1 MKCCLIR
8 MRGLFFL
15 FMLWATETG
24 AQQFI
29 FSELQPKDKS
39 SIKFQIIGKVNENYL
54 IYKNPTGQ
62 HQISVYDKSMKIIHQ
77 ALLSD
82 MPERIIG
89 IDFIRYANQVLLIYQ
104 HQKGSYV
111 YCKAIKLN
119 ELGEPQS
126 QPINIDTA
134 KIGYFSENNVFNT
147 TCSENRN
154 HIVVYKRKW
163 KQDLYQLQAKTIDT
177 NLQIKEAFS
186 FSKMESERKWSFSD
200 LSVDNYGNVIF
211 SGEERAHPND
221 NIQNISLFHKRMQ
234 DSSFEI
240 NDIILQNNYL
250 LNTTIKIDNRNK
262 KYLLNAFYLGEKEDK
277 AEGLFSA
284 FIDMENIT
292 DIRSAFLPFSEEL
305 KYNLQSSN
313 DYDAQYNN
321 LSADQI
327 LLKKDGSF
335 VLIAEDAYTLTFNG
349 RNNWNRSDPWNNQF
363 QNLNND
369 YFINSPYY
377 NNYRPWSSY
386 SNRAVTTK
394 FYYRNIA
401 IIGVDSSLSMDWTA
415 NIKKDQFDIE
425 NDNFL
430 SFSFFNAGGELHFF
444 YLDKVQQKEIVSHA
458 GIDANGNT
466 KRYPTLRGNELGYD
480 FMPRLAKQVGSK
492 VMLIPFM
499 YLSKIGFALLKFV
512 D

>member
-1 MKCCLIR
+1 MKICL
-8 MRGLFFL
+8 MQKMGLFL
-15 FMLWATETG
+15 FFWVLTTETG

-82 MPERIIG
+82 LPDRVIG
-89 IDFIRYANQVLLIYQ
+89 IDFIRYANHVLLIYQ

-111 YCKAIKLN
+111 YCNAIKLSA
-119 ELGEPQS
+119 LGEPQT
-126 QPINIDTA
+126 QPISIDTA

-147 TCSENRN
+147 AYSENRN
-154 HIVVYKRKW
+154 QIVVYKRKW

-177 NLQIKEAFS
+177 GLHITGAFS
-186 FSKMESERKWSFSD
+186 FSKLENERKWSFSD
-200 LSVDNYGNVIF
+200 LSIDNYGNVIF
-211 SGEERAHPND
+211 SAEERAHPND
-221 NIQNISLFHKRMQ
+221 NIQTISLFHKRNE
-234 DSSFEI
+234 DSTFEI
-240 NDIILQNNYL
+240 NNIDLQNNYL
-250 LNTTIKIDNRNK
+250 LNTALKIDNRNK
-262 KYLLNAFYLGEKEDK
+262 KYIFNAFYLGEKEDK
-277 AEGLFSA
+277 PQGLFSA
-284 FIDMENIT
+284 FIDMENSSN
-292 DIRSAFLPFSEEL
+292 IRSAFLPFSEEL
-305 KYNLQSSN
+305 INNLQSSN

-377 NNYRPWSSY
+377 NSYRPWSSY
-386 SNRAVTTK
+386 SGRSTTK

-401 IIGVDSSLSMDWTA
+401 IIGVDSSLNMDWTA
-415 NIKKDQFDIE
+415 NIKKDQFDVE

-430 SFSFFNAGGELHFF
+430 SFSSFNAGGELHFF

-458 GIDANGNT
+458 SIDANGNT

-499 YLSKIGFALLKFV
+499 YLSKIGFALLQFV